1 MVKHRL
7 DMRLVAESMLLVT
20 ACLCL
25 LMGSVKAVHLLTDAM
40 GNSLATSGD
49 WSLGPAAALLM
60 YGPRQVWSEWAI
72 TVPVIVVLGI
82 GIGIGL
88 ALARTRR
95 DGPRWL
101 KQVLLAYGA
110 IVVLDSLVAAL

>member
-7 DMRLVAESMLLVT
+7 DIRLIAESMLLVT

-25 LMGSVKAVHLLTDAM
+25 VLGGIQAVELLTNAM

-49 WSLGPAAALLM
+49 WSLGPAAALLV

-72 TVPVIVVLGI
+72 TVPVIVVLGV
-82 GIGIGL
+82 GL
-88 ALARTRR
+88 AVARTYR

-101 KQVLLAYGA
+101 KQVLVAYGA

>member
-1 MVKHRL
+1 MKRRL
-7 DMRLVAESMLLVT
+7 DIRLAAESLLLVT

-25 LMGSVKAVHLLTDAM
+25 LLGGRQALGFVTDAM

-49 WSLGPAAALLM
+49 WSLGPAAALLV
-60 YGPRQVWSEWAI
+60 YGPRQVWSSWTI

-82 GIGIGL
+82 GL
-88 ALARTRR
+88 AAARTRW

-110 IVVLDSLVAAL
+110 VVVLDSLVAAL

>member
-1 MVKHRL
+1 MVKCRL
-7 DMRLVAESMLLVT
+7 DIRLAAESMLLVT

-25 LMGSVKAVHLLTDAM
+25 LLGGRQALDFVTDAM

-49 WSLGPAAALLM
+49 WSLGPAAALLV
-60 YGPRQVWSEWAI
+60 YGPRQVWSAWAI

-82 GIGIGL
+82 GL
-88 ALARTRR
+88 AVARTRR

-101 KQVLLAYGA
+101 NQALLAYGA
-110 IVVLDSLVAAL
+110 VVVLDSLVAAL

>member
-7 DMRLVAESMLLVT
+7 DIRLAAESMLLVT

-25 LMGSVKAVHLLTDAM
+25 LLGGRQALSFLTDAM

-49 WSLGPAAALLM
+49 WSLGPAAALLV
-60 YGPRQVWSEWAI
+60 YGPRQVWSAWAI
-72 TVPVIVVLGI
+72 TAPVIVIL
-82 GIGIGL
+82 GIGL
-88 ALARTRR
+88 AVARTRR

-101 KQVLLAYGA
+101 RQVLLAYGA
-110 IVVLDSLVAAL
+110 VVVLDSLVAAL

>member
-1 MVKHRL
+1 VVKHRL
-7 DMRLVAESMLLVT
+7 DFRLAAESMLLVT

-25 LMGSVKAVHLLTDAM
+25 LFGGHQAVQLLTDAM

-49 WSLGPAAALLM
+49 WSLGPAAALLV
-60 YGPRQVWSEWAI
+60 YGPRQVWSQWAI

-82 GIGIGL
+82 AL

-110 IVVLDSLVAAL
+110 VVVLDSLVAAL

>member
-7 DMRLVAESMLLVT
+7 DIRLVAESMLLVT

-25 LMGSVKAVHLLTDAM
+25 LWGSVEAVQVLTDAM

-49 WSLGPAAALLM
+49 WSLGPAAALLV
-60 YGPRQVWSEWAI
+60 YGPQRVWSAWAI
-72 TVPVIVVLGI
+72 TVPVIVVFGL
-82 GIGIGL
+82 GL
-88 ALARTRR
+88 AAVRTRR

-110 IVVLDSLVAAL
+110 VVVLDSLVAAL

>member
-7 DMRLVAESMLLVT
+7 DIRLAAESMLLVT

-25 LMGSVKAVHLLTDAM
+25 LLGSVQAVQQLTDAM

-49 WSLGPAAALLM
+49 WSLGPAAALLL

-82 GIGIGL
+82 GL
-88 ALARTRR
+88 AVVRARR

>member
-7 DMRLVAESMLLVT
+7 DVRLIAESMLLVT

-25 LMGSVKAVHLLTDAM
+25 LLGGHQAIQLLTDAV

-49 WSLGPAAALLM
+49 WSLGPAAALLV

-72 TVPVIVVLGI
+72 TVPLILVL
-82 GIGIGL
+82 GIGL
-88 ALARTRR
+88 ALARTHR

-101 KQVLLAYGA
+101 EQVLLAYGA
-110 IVVLDSLVAAL
+110 VVVLDSLVAAL

>member
-7 DMRLVAESMLLVT
+7 DIRLCAESMLLVT

-25 LMGSVKAVHLLTDAM
+25 LLGSIQAVQVLTDAM

-49 WSLGPAAALLM
+49 WSLGPAAALLV
-60 YGPRQVWSEWAI
+60 YGPRHVWSAWMV
-72 TVPVIVVLGI
+72 TVPLILVL
-82 GIGIGL
+82 GIGL
-88 ALARTRR
+88 ALARAGRARR

-110 IVVLDSLVAAL
+110 VVVLDSLVAAL

>member
-7 DMRLVAESMLLVT
+7 DIRLYAESMLLVT

-25 LMGSVKAVHLLTDAM
+25 LLGSIQAVQVLTGAM

-49 WSLGPAAALLM
+49 WSLGPAAALLL
-60 YGPRQVWSEWAI
+60 YGPRQVWSAWMV
-72 TVPVIVVLGI
+72 TVPLILVLGI
-82 GIGIGL
+82 GL
-88 ALARTRR
+88 AVARARR

-110 IVVLDSLVAAL
+110 VVVLDSLVAAL

>member
-1 MVKHRL
+1 VVKHRL
-7 DMRLVAESMLLVT
+7 DIRLCAESMLLVT

-25 LMGSVKAVHLLTDAM
+25 LLGGLQAADFLTDAM

-49 WSLGPAAALLM
+49 WSLGPAAALLV
-60 YGPRQVWSEWAI
+60 YGPRQVWAHWEI
-72 TVPVIVVLGI
+72 TVPVILVFGI
-82 GIGIGL
+82 
-88 ALARTRR
+88 ALAVARTRTRR

>member
-1 MVKHRL
+1 M
-7 DMRLVAESMLLVT
+7 
-20 ACLCL
+20 
-25 LMGSVKAVHLLTDAM
+25 
-40 GNSLATSGD
+40 
-49 WSLGPAAALLM
+49 
-60 YGPRQVWSEWAI
+60 WSEWAI
-72 TVPVIVVLGI
+72 TVPVIVVL
-82 GIGIGL
+82 GIGL

>member
-7 DMRLVAESMLLVT
+7 DIRLVAESMLLVT

-25 LMGSVKAVHLLTDAM
+25 LLGGLQAVQLINDAM

-49 WSLGPAAALLM
+49 WSLGPAAALLV

-82 GIGIGL
+82 GL
-88 ALARTRR
+88 AVARTRH

>member
-7 DMRLVAESMLLVT
+7 DFRLAAESMLLVT

-25 LMGSVKAVHLLTDAM
+25 LFGGHQAVQVLTDAM

-49 WSLGPAAALLM
+49 WSLGPAAALLV
-60 YGPRQVWSEWAI
+60 YGPRQVWAHWAI
-72 TVPVIVVLGI
+72 TVPVIVVFGL
-82 GIGIGL
+82 GL

-101 KQVLLAYGA
+101 KQVLLVYGA

>member
-7 DMRLVAESMLLVT
+7 DIRLVAESMLLVT

-25 LMGSVKAVHLLTDAM
+25 LLGGLLAVQLINDAM

-49 WSLGPAAALLM
+49 WSLGPAAALLV

-72 TVPVIVVLGI
+72 TVPVIVVL
-82 GIGIGL
+82 GIGL

>member
-7 DMRLVAESMLLVT
+7 DIRLAAESMLLVT

-25 LMGSVKAVHLLTDAM
+25 LLGGLQAADFLTDAM

-49 WSLGPAAALLM
+49 WSLGPAAALLL
-60 YGPRQVWSEWAI
+60 YGPRQVWAHWAI
-72 TVPVIVVLGI
+72 TVPVIVVLGL
-82 GIGIGL
+82 GL
-88 ALARTRR
+88 AVARSRR

>member
-1 MVKHRL
+1 VVKRGPDVRL
-7 DMRLVAESMLLVT
+7 AAESMLLVT

-25 LMGSVKAVHLLTDAM
+25 LLGSLQAVQFLTDAM

-49 WSLGPAAALLM
+49 WSLGPAAALLV

-72 TVPVIVVLGI
+72 TVPVILI
-82 GIGIGL
+82 LGIGL